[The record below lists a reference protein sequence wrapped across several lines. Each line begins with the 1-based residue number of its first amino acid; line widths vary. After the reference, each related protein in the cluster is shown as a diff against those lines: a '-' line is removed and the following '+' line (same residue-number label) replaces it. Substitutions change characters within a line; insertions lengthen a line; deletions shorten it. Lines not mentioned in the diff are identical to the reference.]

1 MQIDD
6 KETNTDVNNLYNILK
21 LFYQGIAWIVG
32 YIAGDFTLTFY
43 GWSVGLVLS
52 LMVS

>member
-1 MQIDD
+1 VQIYD
-6 KETNTDVNNLYNILK
+6 KAMKTGAHM
-21 LFYQGIAWIVG
+21 FQPPFQGIAWIVG